1 MSETYYVK
9 TFGGLEITNDNVT
22 VNIVELFGKQL
33 VNLLQVLLFHS
44 EKPVQKDELID
55 ILWPESKNPSSALK
69 FSIFRLR
76 SELNEIDFFK
86 DKEVIVTTRKGYILN
101 PNLDWNIDFVELQK
115 AYNQINE
122 GAELLDEKEFKIAR
136 KIFRLYQGRFYASPS
151 QLHWILQKQEVFRQ
165 MYVKTMMRT
174 SCYLYTQK
182 RYDEMMLMNYQA
194 VLIEPFNEG
203 LHYYYMKGLV
213 ATRNY
218 REALKYYDELNDIF
232 LSELGTGLSK
242 RFKQLYD
249 IIIADHAKEENKD
262 METIMRELSNRDQ
275 QNQGFFCSYEIFKY
289 FYELLLKMSVRNEQN
304 YYLIMLQFSDGT
316 LDYEK
321 VGVDFDRVKRLVS
334 SCLRSNDL
342 FTRTSETQLLLLVDC
357 QTEENAHLIIQRISN
372 KFYSIFRKKNYRMNY
387 SVHEAELDRN
397 R

>member
-387 SVHEAELDRN
+387 SVHKVELDRN

>member
-1 MSETYYVK
+1 MSDTYYVK

-76 SELNEIDFFK
+76 SELNEIEFFK

-101 PNLDWNIDFVELQK
+101 PNLDWNIDFVELEK
-115 AYNQINE
+115 AYNQIND
-122 GAELLDEKEFKIAR
+122 GSELLDEKEFKTAR

-151 QLHWILQKQEVFRQ
+151 QLHWILQKQEIFRQ

-194 VLIEPFNEG
+194 VLIDH
-203 LHYYYMKGLV
+203 LMK
-213 ATRNY
+213 AYIT
-218 REALKYYDELNDIF
+218 
-232 LSELGTGLSK
+232 
-242 RFKQLYD
+242 
-249 IIIADHAKEENKD
+249 II
-262 METIMRELSNRDQ
+262 
-275 QNQGFFCSYEIFKY
+275 
-289 FYELLLKMSVRNEQN
+289 
-304 YYLIMLQFSDGT
+304 
-316 LDYEK
+316 
-321 VGVDFDRVKRLVS
+321 
-334 SCLRSNDL
+334 
-342 FTRTSETQLLLLVDC
+342 
-357 QTEENAHLIIQRISN
+357 
-372 KFYSIFRKKNYRMNY
+372 
-387 SVHEAELDRN
+387 
-397 R
+397 

>member
-357 QTEENAHLIIQRISN
+357 QKEENAHLIIQRISN

-387 SVHEAELDRN
+387 SVHKAELDRN